1 MRIWVNRALLGTGW
15 VALLAGIA
23 GIALYFSGSQRRTV
37 VLLASGASLL
47 MVGTLVALVLFAI
60 ARGRRSMIAA
70 ALAAAAALWTQVPI
84 YVPDGHAATGP
95 ELIVMQSN
103 LLFGEAD
110 TGAVVDAVRAQRVD
124 VLTVNELTPAAV
136 AGLAAAGIGTLLP
149 YHYLEDSEAGGVG
162 TGIYSRYPLRDTTNY
177 DGFLLNNISAI
188 MDHPDRGAIAVYAFH
203 PVPPPLDFGRWQ
215 RELSAIRD
223 ILELEQRPA
232 IVGADFNATRDHSA
246 FRELLRGRFESAADQ
261 AGAGPLRSY
270 PQDRRWG
277 PVIGIDHVLLAD
289 ATADEV
295 WTMVVPGTDHRAVLA
310 RTRLH

>member
-15 VALLAGIA
+15 VALTAGVA
-23 GIALYFSGSQRRTV
+23 GLALYFSGSQRRTM

-47 MVGTLVALVLFAI
+47 MLGTIVALVLFAI

-70 ALAAAAALWTQVPI
+70 GVAVAAALWTQVPI
-84 YVPDGHAATGP
+84 FVPDGHAAGGP
-95 ELIVMQSN
+95 ELTVMQSN
-103 LLFGEAD
+103 LLFGGAD
-110 TGAVVDAVRAQRVD
+110 TGAVVDAVRAQSVD
-124 VLTVNELTPAAV
+124 VLTLNELTPAAV
-136 AGLAAAGIGTLLP
+136 AGLTAAGVDKLLP

-162 TGIYSRYPLRDTTNY
+162 TGIYSRYPLRDTKNY
-177 DGFLLNNISAI
+177 DGFLLNNISAV
-188 MDHPDRGAIAVYAFH
+188 MDHPDRGPIAVYAFH

-215 RELSAIRD
+215 RELRAIRD

-232 IVGADFNATRDHSA
+232 IVGADFNATRDHTA
-246 FRELLRGRFESAADQ
+246 FRDLLRGRFEAAADQ
-261 AGAGPLRSY
+261 AGAGPLRTY

-289 ATADEV
+289 ATADKV

-310 RTRLH
+310 NTRLH

>member
-1 MRIWVNRALLGTGW
+1 MGEPGVARHGVGCSAGRDRGDRAVLQRIAAADGGPAGVRCVAADGGHDRGAGVVRHRSWAAQHDRRRDRGGRGVVDAGADLCAGRA
-15 VALLAGIA
+15 
-23 GIALYFSGSQRRTV
+23 RRHRAAADRDAV
-37 VLLASGASLL
+37 ESAVRRGGYGCGGRRRSCP
-47 MVGTLVALVLFAI
+47 
-60 ARGRRSMIAA
+60 ARGRAHR
-70 ALAAAAALWTQVPI
+70 Q
-84 YVPDGHAATGP
+84 
-95 ELIVMQSN
+95 
-103 LLFGEAD
+103 
-110 TGAVVDAVRAQRVD
+110 RAHPRRRRR
-124 VLTVNELTPAAV
+124 
-136 AGLAAAGIGTLLP
+136 LAAAGIGALLP

-162 TGIYSRYPLRDTTNY
+162 TGIYSRYPLRDTKNY

-223 ILELEQRPA
+223 ILEVEQRPA